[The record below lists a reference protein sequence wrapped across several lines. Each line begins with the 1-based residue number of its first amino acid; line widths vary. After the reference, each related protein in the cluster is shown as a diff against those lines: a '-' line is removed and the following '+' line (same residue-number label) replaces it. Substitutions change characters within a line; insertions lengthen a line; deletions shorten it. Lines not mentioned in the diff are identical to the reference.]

1 MLETMEKYGQTLTF
15 DPLTRPN
22 LLTHVPLPMT
32 RDPMTHCQ
40 LAGGMAVVSLN
51 IIDNMLETMEKYG
64 QTLTLDTLTRPDLL
78 THDP

>member
-1 MLETMEKYGQTLTF
+1 VTH
-15 DPLTRPN
+15 DPL
-22 LLTHVPLPMT
+22 
-32 RDPMTHCQ
+32 THCQ
-40 LAGGMAVVSLN
+40 LAGGVAVVSLN